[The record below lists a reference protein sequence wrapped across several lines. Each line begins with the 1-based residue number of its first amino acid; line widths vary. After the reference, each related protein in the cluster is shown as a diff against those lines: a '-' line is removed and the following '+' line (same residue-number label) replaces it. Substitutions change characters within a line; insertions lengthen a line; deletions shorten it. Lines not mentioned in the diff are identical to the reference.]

1 MKGSI
6 VLEMTTDGFS
16 ALPVLEAIRLE
27 SLSAPSGGEV
37 RVDLLDGDVLRLELT
52 ADDLSTLRAMLNSY
66 LGLLTVAVRAAS
78 QL

>member
-16 ALPVLEAIRLE
+16 AHPVLEAIRLE
-27 SLSAPSGGEV
+27 SQSAPLGGEV

-66 LGLLTVAVRAAS
+66 LGLLTVAVGAAS

>member
-6 VLEMTTDGFS
+6 VLEMNTNGFS
-16 ALPVLEAIRLE
+16 AASVLDAIRLE
-27 SLSAPSGGEV
+27 SHSAPSGGEV
-37 RVDLLDGDVLRLELT
+37 RVDLPHDDVLRMELR

-66 LGLLTVAVRAAS
+66 LGLLAVAVRAAS

>member
-16 ALPVLEAIRLE
+16 AHSVLESIRLE

-37 RVDLLDGDVLRLELT
+37 RVDLLDSDVLRLELT

-66 LGLLTVAVRAAS
+66 LGLLIVAVRAAS
-78 QL
+78 R